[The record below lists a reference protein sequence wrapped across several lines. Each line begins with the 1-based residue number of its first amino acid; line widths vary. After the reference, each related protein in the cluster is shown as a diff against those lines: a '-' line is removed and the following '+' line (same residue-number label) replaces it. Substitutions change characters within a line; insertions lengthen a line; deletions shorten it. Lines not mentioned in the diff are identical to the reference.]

1 MPLFF
6 RGWSALLLYIT
17 AGMAEQLYDVFQ
29 VYAIDACCGKAVGVI
44 MLETICELHEAC
56 FTEIKKQ
63 LGST

>member
-1 MPLFF
+1 M
-6 RGWSALLLYIT
+6 YIT

-44 MLETICELHEAC
+44 MLETICESHEAC